1 SGQHDISI
9 GNQVGIQAVGALAT
23 LAYTAVLTWVI
34 LKVVD
39 MVTGNRVSED
49 EETEGLDL
57 TQHEERGYD
66 L

>member
-1 SGQHDISI
+1 M
-9 GNQVGIQAVGALAT
+9 GALAT
-23 LAYTAVLTWVI
+23 LAYTAVLTWGI

-39 MVTGNRVSED
+39 MVTGIRVTED